1 MLATSRLTR
10 TALPGTLA
18 LLLTVIGGF
27 STPVMAANQ
36 PAGTTDLSPTPVDIT
51 VAVTPNVALTF
62 DDSGSMSFG
71 YMPDSGRNLS
81 CTDYTNYTK
90 NSIYYNPIIPYDV
103 PLDKDGNPFDVSKVQ
118 WPKVPYDGFNEAL
131 GFGSDTI
138 DLSRKYHPTLEWNR
152 DHSESENATS
162 CSISSGAA
170 YYYDPVSKKNVDIS
184 KSSDYQ
190 KQNFANWFSYYRTR
204 SLMTKTAISRA
215 FGKVSDIRL
224 VWQTI
229 WPNKHDVQVCDQWD
243 RRNRCT
249 HTSPQTITRDWSV
262 AIDPINS
269 VIDALVVDNKDGTTD
284 DTVKKNFYTWLQKIE
299 SSDGTPDRAASV
311 RVGEFFKKTIDDSNR
326 LTNKNPYWNGK
337 AQVDGGTS
345 LSCRKN
351 FHILVT
357 DGYWNED
364 DSQVAD
370 VARNSETSISGG
382 LPDGK
387 TYTPKSANTYVY
399 SNVDNGGDGINK
411 KSLANIAFN
420 YWATDL
426 QPDIDNNVNP
436 LWADTSALKEGKTNF
451 TDDGVYFNPKN
462 DPAVW
467 QHLSQYIVT
476 LGISGNRVFSNDP
489 TVDDYKSLLDGSKSW
504 GRAVGDTATAL
515 DDMWHAALNSRGG
528 YFSASNPK
536 TLEDSLSTILA
547 GVLTGSASAVSGSL
561 NTAVLADGA
570 LSYST
575 TYDSTDWSGSV
586 SAVAVDPE
594 TAKPGDTKWTW
605 KLPTPTSRTI
615 FTGKRSSDGTVS
627 GALFSWESLGAD
639 QQAYLETT
647 PFSDPSAVDAST
659 KGVQLAKDR
668 LDWLRGVTTKESDGT
683 FRKRGTNLLGA
694 VINSQPKY
702 VAYPADGYRNVFPK
716 NADGTDAAE
725 NADGKSYEKFIEDHL
740 DRPGTVYVGA
750 NDGMLHAFDASLK
763 CNEVDKENKCTSYG
777 PDVSDTAGTERWAYV
792 PYSVYPNLSRLSDS
806 AFTSRFVPTVDGT
819 PVSRDVFFGE
829 EWHTILVGGLRY
841 GGRGVYALDIT
852 DPTSTATSKVL
863 WEFTPNSPGNDP
875 TKLDNGN
882 NPSNLGYTYGQPNI
896 ARLSS
901 GKWVVLIPSG
911 YFPTCDKQFSPKP
924 CPDIPAAA
932 NTRTSLFVVDAQ
944 TGTLIKEMRTPA
956 DVVSHGLTSPV
967 VGDYDNDQ
975 VDDVAYAGDLDGNLW
990 RFDLSDASVTA
1001 TDASTGVLQLFKPE
1015 TAGAQPI
1022 TVMPR
1027 LFPDP
1032 KTRNLI
1038 VVFGTG
1044 KYLTAADNVTD
1055 TDTVVQSVYGIRD
1068 KADDDGNHVT
1078 TVSGKRSDD
1087 ELVAQTMVEVTVTD
1101 PDTKQTETARGI
1113 SNNEVPTDKGGWYFD
1128 LNVQD
1133 ADSKPAARGER
1144 VVVTPAALFD
1154 TNRAII
1160 STLIPRGDDA
1170 CDPRRD
1176 GALLV
1181 IDAAT
1186 GGSGTGLSYPG
1197 NPTWPTGTS
1206 DTTRVA
1212 GARVKNPP
1220 TSGSLPVATVVG
1232 GGKLMVPGVEFGS
1245 GDTFKIDDALWRRR
1259 SWRELNNDQ

>member
-10 TALPGTLA
+10 TALPGALA
-18 LLLTVIGGF
+18 LLLTVAGGF
-27 STPVMAANQ
+27 GTPALAADQ

-51 VAVTPNVALTF
+51 VAVAPNIALTF

-71 YMPDSGRNLS
+71 YMPDTQNTCGDKFTDYNFNKIYFNPSITYAPPLNNADGTPKNADYKNAWIDGFRPDLGTINLS
-81 CTDYTNYTK
+81 NNYKATKVWDQDGQNNHTQCSQTGNGKQAYWTEGSTKKYPTDA
-90 NSIYYNPIIPYDV
+90 
-103 PLDKDGNPFDVSKVQ
+103 Q
-118 WPKVPYDGFNEAL
+118 
-131 GFGSDTI
+131 
-138 DLSRKYHPTLEWNR
+138 
-152 DHSESENATS
+152 
-162 CSISSGAA
+162 
-170 YYYDPVSKKNVDIS
+170 
-184 KSSDYQ
+184 Q
-190 KQNFANWFSYYRTR
+190 QNFANWYSYYRTR
-204 SLMTKTAISRA
+204 NLMAKSSIRRS
-215 FGKVSDIRL
+215 FDKVSDDVRV

-229 WPNKHDVQVCDQWD
+229 WPKGKYQNGSTKYT
-243 RRNRCT
+243 N
-249 HTSPQTITRDWSV
+249 DWG
-262 AIDPINS
+262 ADLNT
-269 VIDALVVDNKDGTTD
+269 IDALTGQRRTD
-284 DTVKKNFYTWLQKIE
+284 FFDWLGKIR
-299 SSDGTPDRAASV
+299 SANGTPDRQATV
-311 RVGEFFKKTIDDSNR
+311 RVGDFFSKSDTS
-326 LTNKNPYWNGK
+326 LTNTNPYWNGK
-337 AQVDGGTS
+337 DSANGGTS

-364 DSQVAD
+364 DDD
-370 VARNSETSISGG
+370 VKDSSKGSEQNWT
-382 LPDGK
+382 LPDKRSYATGNASTK
-387 TYTPKSANTYVY
+387 VY
-399 SNVDNGGDGINK
+399 SNVDNGGNGVNS
-411 KSLANIAFN
+411 KSLANIAFK

-426 QPDIDNNVNP
+426 RTDIGNNVNP
-436 LWADTSALKEGKTNF
+436 VWTVGGPAADGTVSDTI
-451 TDDGVYFNPKN
+451 YFDPKN
-462 DPAVW
+462 DPATW
-467 QHLSQYIVT
+467 QHLSQYMVT
-476 LGISGNRVFSNDP
+476 LGVTGKLAYSNDP
-489 TVDDYKSLLDGSKSW
+489 KVDDYKSLLSGAKSW
-504 GRAVGDTATAL
+504 SRAKADDATAL
-515 DDMWHAALNSRGG
+515 DDMWHAAINSRGG
-528 YFSASNPK
+528 YFSASNPQ
-536 TLEDSLSTILA
+536 TLVDSLSAILA
-547 GVLTGSASAVSGSL
+547 GVLTGNTSAVSGSL
-561 NTAVLADGA
+561 NTAVLTDGA
-570 LSYST
+570 LSYAA

-586 SAVAVDPE
+586 SGVEVDPD
-594 TAKPGDTKWTW
+594 TAKPTTTKWTW
-605 KLPTPTSRTI
+605 KLPAPANRTI
-615 FTGKRSSDGTVS
+615 LTGKLADDGTVS
-627 GALFSWESLGAD
+627 GATFAWASLGPD
-639 QQAYLETT
+639 QQAFLELK
-647 PFSDPSAVDAST
+647 PFSDPSAVDSSDG
-659 KGVQLAKDR
+659 GVQLAKDR

-725 NADGKSYEKFIEDHL
+725 NAEGKSYEKFIEDHL

-763 CNEVDKENKCTSYG
+763 CNEVDKDNKCTSYG
-777 PDVSDTAGTERWAYV
+777 PDASDTAGTERWAYV

-806 AFTSRFVPTVDGT
+806 AFVSRFVPTVDGT
-819 PVSRDVFFGE
+819 PVSRDVFFGD

-863 WEFTPNSPGNDP
+863 WEFTPASPGNDP
-875 TKLDNGN
+875 TKLDQGN

-990 RFDLSDASVTA
+990 RFDLGDASVTA

-1055 TDTVVQSVYGIRD
+1055 TDTAVQSVYGIRD

-1087 ELVAQTMVEVTVTD
+1087 ELVAQTLVETTVTD

-1113 SNNEVPTDKGGWYFD
+1113 SNNEVPSDKGGWYFD

-1133 ADSKPAARGER
+1133 ADNKPAARGER

-1206 DTTRVA
+1206 DTTKVA